1 MSQVDLNLFRVLDA
15 VIRYGGVTT
24 AAEMMEMTPS
34 AISQAIS
41 RLTSL
46 VGEPLFVRQ
55 GRGITP
61 TARALSLHHEIMVP
75 LHDMERSLQRTDLFD
90 PQTSRRTFRI
100 AGVPD
105 IDIFFLP
112 ELNNLLQTQAPNC
125 QLEWNT
131 QVQDEALRQN
141 SLYLHSVDLVLATK
155 PMAEQGIENEQI
167 MSQALRIACRKDHPR
182 IRQAPDM
189 ATFFNEK
196 HVLLQTRR
204 LDSLLLNTLT
214 KAPLPPRQIAYESDS
229 LLTALHL
236 VSRTDWLCVASQW
249 HMEKLGQALDLASYP
264 LPWLSEDCPVYM
276 SWHKSSGQDTGLNW
290 LKDQVRAVS
299 SF

>member
-41 RLTSL
+41 RLTTL

-141 SLYLHSVDLVLATK
+141 SLYLHSVESGAGHQADGGAGDSKTSRSC
-155 PMAEQGIENEQI
+155 PR
-167 MSQALRIACRKDHPR
+167 ALRIACRKDHPR

-196 HVLLQTRR
+196 HVVLQTRR
-204 LDSLLLNTLT
+204 LDSLLLNTPDQGAAAA
-214 KAPLPPRQIAYESDS
+214 APDCLRERLPAHRP
-229 LLTALHL
+229 
-236 VSRTDWLCVASQW
+236 
-249 HMEKLGQALDLASYP
+249 
-264 LPWLSEDCPVYM
+264 
-276 SWHKSSGQDTGLNW
+276 SSGESYRLALRRQPVAYGEAGASAGSGQLSPPLALGGLPR
-290 LKDQVRAVS
+290 LHELAQELRSGYRA
-299 SF
+299 

>member
-1 MSQVDLNLFRVLDA
+1 MSQVDLNLFRVLDT

-41 RLTSL
+41 RLTAL

-55 GRGITP
+55 GRGIIP
-61 TARALSLHHEIMVP
+61 TARALSLHREIMVP
-75 LHDMERSLQRTDLFD
+75 LHDIERSLQRTDLFD

-105 IDIFFLP
+105 IDLFFLP
-112 ELNNLLQTQAPNC
+112 ELNNLLQTKAPNC

-141 SLYLHSVDLVLATK
+141 SLYLHSVDLVLAIK
-155 PMAEQGIENEQI
+155 PMTEPGIENVKL

-189 ATFFNEK
+189 NAFFSEK
-196 HVLLQTRR
+196 HVVLQARR
-204 LDSLLLNTLT
+204 LDNLLLNTLT
-214 KAPLPPRQIAYESDS
+214 KSPLPPRQIAYESDS
-229 LLTALHL
+229 LLSALHL
-236 VSRTDWLCVASQW
+236 VSRTDLLCVASQW
-249 HMEKLGQALDLASYP
+249 HMDMLGPSLQLASYP
-264 LPWLSEDCPVYM
+264 LPWPSEDGSVYM
-276 SWHKSSGQDTGLNW
+276 SWHKSANQDAGLNW
-290 LKDQVRAVS
+290 FKQQVQAVS
-299 SF
+299 LL